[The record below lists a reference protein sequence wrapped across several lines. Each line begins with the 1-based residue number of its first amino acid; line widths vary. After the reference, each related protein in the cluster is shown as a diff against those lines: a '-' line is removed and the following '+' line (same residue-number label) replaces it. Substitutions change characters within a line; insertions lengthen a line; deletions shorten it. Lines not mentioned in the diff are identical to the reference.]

1 MAPPQSKILVVDDE
15 EVIRD
20 VLSKYLGK
28 HGYSVDTAEDGSRAL
43 AKLKENPGYN
53 LIITDLRMPGVDGIE
68 VLKSIKKTNPYIE
81 VIVLT
86 GYYTIEHAVQAIRVG
101 AFDFICKPCE
111 FTQLVEIVKRCLEEQ
126 QIKMTFVK
134 LTEIE
139 SFFEITKIINTT
151 SLDLATFLTKIL
163 DFALEITS
171 AKKGC
176 MFLEDKKAGR
186 DVPKFFRDF
195 EAEDSIKTDLISLE
209 ETDAWKPSL
218 DIPLESGGERFGFI
232 RISSKKMGEDFNER
246 ERMLVA
252 VLAGQAA
259 VAIKK
264 SNLYETL
271 KLNIEQLSQTIEKLN
286 LTNAQLIQAEKFAA
300 LGRFSTGIAHEVKN
314 PLAILLGGIEFMQLK
329 VDKSDP
335 DIITALE
342 KMKSAIVR
350 ANTILM
356 NLLKFARPS
365 DMKVD
370 ACRPEQIVDETLS
383 LLEYRAPLSN
393 IRIVKE
399 FPPEKL
405 TISVDKGQIEQVLF
419 NLMINA
425 QEAMDKGGT
434 IIVRIS
440 RVEDPEISGKGCCLI
455 EVIDE
460 GAGIAAQDL
469 QKLFEPFFTTKRDK
483 KGTGLGLSL
492 SRTIIENHSGR
503 MTIESQAGQGAT
515 ARILLPLNAKEAVCE
530 RG

>member
-1 MAPPQSKILVVDDE
+1 MALPQSKILVVDDE

-28 HGYSVDTAEDGSRAL
+28 HGYSVDTAEDGNIAL
-43 AKLKENPGYN
+43 NKLKENPNYN

-111 FTQLVEIVKRCLEEQ
+111 FNELVKIVKRCLEEQ
-126 QIKMTFVK
+126 RMKMNFVK

-151 SLDLATFLTKIL
+151 SLDLSTFLSKIL
-163 DFALEITS
+163 DFALEITQS
-171 AKKGC
+171 NKGC
-176 MFLEDKKAGR
+176 MLLEDKKSGK
-186 DVPKFFRDF
+186 DVPMIFRDF
-195 EAEDSIKTDLISLE
+195 EANDSISTDLISLE
-209 ETDAWKPSL
+209 DMDNWKPSL

-232 RISSKKMGEDFNER
+232 KVSDKKMGDEFNER
-246 ERMLVA
+246 ERMLVS

-264 SNLYETL
+264 SNLYESL
-271 KLNIEQLSQTIEKLN
+271 KLNIEQLNNTIEKLN

-314 PLAILLGGIEFMQLK
+314 PLAILLGGIEYMQLK
-329 VDKSDP
+329 MDKSDP

-350 ANTILM
+350 ANSILM

-365 DMKVD
+365 DLKVEE
-370 ACRPEQIVDETLS
+370 CRPEQIVNETLG
-383 LLEYRAPLSN
+383 LLEYRAPLAN
-393 IRIVKE
+393 IKIVKE
-399 FPPEKL
+399 FL
-405 TISVDKGQIEQVLF
+405 ADSLIISADKGQIGQVLF

-425 QEAMDKGGT
+425 QESMDKGGT
-434 IIVRIS
+434 ITVRVN
-440 RVEDPEISGKGCCLI
+440 RAEDPLISNTGCCVI
-455 EVIDE
+455 EVVDQ
-460 GAGIAAQDL
+460 GGGITPQDL
-469 QKLFEPFFTTKRDK
+469 EKLFEPFFTTKRDK

-492 SRTIIENHSGR
+492 SKTIVENHGGR
-503 MTIESQAGQGAT
+503 LNIESQSGQGTA
-515 ARILLPLNAKEAVCE
+515 ARILLPLKNREDA
-530 RG
+530 